1 MGLLGKQSGN
11 DDKPLF
17 RNWAKKQSDAFDPII
32 SMKLSRSEEWII
44 IEGESSIAFLSAES
58 KVGKGFWEQ
67 AQQFEGE
74 AFGLM
79 LVPAKGKLGFD
90 IEVMTVKGF
99 WETDADDVITFDEV
113 GSKGKITSITSP
125 NLWLKMKQAKDSKA
139 DETPKPPRA
148 SDNPSNNRRKRNNA
162 EISTPEA
169 FAPESDG

>member
-1 MGLLGKQSGN
+1 MGMLGKQNGN

-17 RNWAKKQSDAFDPII
+17 RNWAKKQPDAFDPII

-44 IEGESSIAFLSAES
+44 IEGENSIAFLSAES

-125 NLWLKMKQAKDSKA
+125 NLWLKMKQAKDSEA
-139 DETPKPPRA
+139 NETAQNTRA
-148 SDNPSNNRRKRNNA
+148 SNNPTRPRNKRTKK
-162 EISTPEA
+162 EDE
-169 FAPESDG
+169 ESPLVEGLEDA